1 MYIYIIVAGGMRV
14 YFDSA
19 GTQFKGNP
27 FSGGAKHTGVEK
39 FGDFWEKS
47 PFISE
52 TVRDRPTVAMER

>member
-39 FGDFWEKS
+39 FGDF
-47 PFISE
+47 
-52 TVRDRPTVAMER
+52 